1 MDQEILNLK
10 IEGKSLRQISKV
22 VGISH
27 VAVAKR
33 LKRLSTRNGEVL
45 TSKSPSHT
53 IGQNV
58 NSLDSP
64 PQERPGEAKKAF
76 PGMILEGGDLFQE
89 IKKFLE
95 ERGIDVYR
103 IKAGPEAYQVE
114 RGDQVIRF
122 YVQRIFKGDRTNGKK
137 E

>member
-33 LKRLSTRNGEVL
+33 LKRLSTRSGEVL
-45 TSKSPSHT
+45 TSKNPSHT
-53 IGQNV
+53 IDQDSNP
-58 NSLDSP
+58 LDSP
-64 PQERPGEAKKAF
+64 LRRGQRRQKDAYPETT
-76 PGMILEGGDLFQE
+76 LEGDDLFWE
-89 IKKFLE
+89 IRKFLE

-103 IKAGPEAYQVE
+103 INAGPEAYQVE
-114 RGDQVIRF
+114 HGSQVIRF
-122 YVQRIFKGDRTNGKK
+122 YIQRIFKRGVTSGEK